1 MALRFGGN
9 IENTRMELA
18 FDAMIDKPTEG
29 IAAHMR
35 TLYHDG
41 NGFQL
46 DGRRFSVWYDT
57 SGIRIAAGDRARYA
71 NNAQVISW
79 TDAAK
84 RVGELIAAGQFGTQL
99 ENVEAAE
106 MIRRKVADRLVYMN
120 RDRAENKPDY
130 LPIMPMDSL
139 AAFQDSV
146 DQLTQK
152 MERPEFLN
160 KLIRQLEVFADAVT
174 LQPDL
179 MRSRFSPPRNILPRL
194 RDLALA
200 QKELPEGE
208 MKLPMCGALSHRMKS
223 TRY

>member
-9 IENTRMELA
+9 SENIRMELA
-18 FDAMIDKPTEG
+18 FDAMISKPTEG

-71 NNAQVISW
+71 NNAQIISW

-84 RVGELIAAGQFGTQL
+84 RFGELIEAGQFSTHL
-99 ENVEAAE
+99 ENVEATE
-106 MIRRKVADRLVYMN
+106 RVRRKVAERLVYMN
-120 RDRAENKPDY
+120 RDRADNKPDY

-152 MERPEFLN
+152 MEQPEFLN
-160 KLIRQLEVFADAVT
+160 KLIRQLEVFTDAVT

-179 MRSRFSPPRNILPRL
+179 MSSRFSHPRNICPDR
-194 RDLALA
+194 
-200 QKELPEGE
+200 
-208 MKLPMCGALSHRMKS
+208 
-223 TRY
+223 